1 MLNSLLGVA
10 PSGEFVESRF
20 NPRTPGGV
28 RLDQHLRVAT
38 QLHVS
43 IHAPREGCDT
53 DLVDLLDDS
62 EVSIHAPREGCDKR
76 YERAL
81 PRQKSFNS
89 RTPGGVRHWGT
100 CILRPRILVSIHA
113 PREGCDC
120 DLRPSLSPAPVSIH
134 APREGCDPTRL
145 YCLLPT
151 HGVSIHAPR
160 EGCDISVPYHSC
172 YL

>member
-62 EVSIHAPREGCDKR
+62 EVSIHAPREGCD
-76 YERAL
+76 
-81 PRQKSFNS
+81 PRVVEEVRRRHGFQF
-89 RTPGGVRHWGT
+89 THPGRGATAWIAKH
-100 CILRPRILVSIHA
+100 
-113 PREGCDC
+113 
-120 DLRPSLSPAPVSIH
+120 
-134 APREGCDPTRL
+134 
-145 YCLLPT
+145 
-151 HGVSIHAPR
+151 
-160 EGCDISVPYHSC
+160 
-172 YL
+172 YLII

>member
-62 EVSIHAPREGCDKR
+62 EVSIHAPREGCDSSS
-76 YERAL
+76 AGIA
-81 PRQKSFNS
+81 SFRS
-89 RTPGGVRHWGT
+89 
-100 CILRPRILVSIHA
+100 VSIHA

-120 DLRPSLSPAPVSIH
+120 VD
-134 APREGCDPTRL
+134 C
-145 YCLLPT
+145 
-151 HGVSIHAPR
+151 
-160 EGCDISVPYHSC
+160 
-172 YL
+172 